1 MPSSAEGSRT
11 PMLDLSGNA
20 FVRKVV
26 SYLFAVIVGIITI
39 AVMSWNSDVERER
52 QAAAEIEQHR

>member
-1 MPSSAEGSRT
+1 
-11 PMLDLSGNA
+11 MLDLSGNA